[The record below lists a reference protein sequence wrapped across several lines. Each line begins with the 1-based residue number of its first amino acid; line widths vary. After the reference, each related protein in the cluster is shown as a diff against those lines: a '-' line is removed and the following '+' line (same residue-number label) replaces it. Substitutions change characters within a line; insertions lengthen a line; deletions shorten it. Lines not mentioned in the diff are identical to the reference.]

1 MAGIELLVIDNDTTL
16 SNFKKE
22 IRTNE
27 AYYQL
32 AGGF

>member
-1 MAGIELLVIDNDTTL
+1 VIGNNTNLPD
-16 SNFKKE
+16 FKKE

-27 AYYQL
+27 AYYHL